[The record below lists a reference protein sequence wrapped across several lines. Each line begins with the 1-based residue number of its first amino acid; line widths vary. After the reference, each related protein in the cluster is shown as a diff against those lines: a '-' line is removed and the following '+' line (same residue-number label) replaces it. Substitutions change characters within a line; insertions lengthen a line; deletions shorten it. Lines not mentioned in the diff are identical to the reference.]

1 MSKKTSKIR
10 IGQRIQKL
18 RKDKKL
24 SQEKL
29 AEKIDKSVETISHI
43 ERSIFLPR
51 LETAQ
56 EIADALGVPLYE
68 LFTYDATET
77 DKIRIKLTNEILKL
91 LKDQPTDLLR
101 TTLEQVRSF
110 VALKNSFSSRLKK

>member
-1 MSKKTSKIR
+1 MKKKTPKIR
-10 IGQRIQKL
+10 IGQRVQKL

-29 AEKIDKSVETISHI
+29 AEKIDKSTETISHI
-43 ERSIFLPR
+43 ERGIFMPR

-56 EIADALGVPLYE
+56 EIADVLDVPLYE
-68 LFTYDATET
+68 LFTYDVAET
-77 DKIRIKLTNEILKL
+77 DKTRIRLTNEILRL

-101 TTLEQVRSF
+101 TTLEQVKSF
-110 VALKNSFSSRLKK
+110 VALKNTFSGRHKK

>member
-10 IGQRIQKL
+10 IGKRIQKL

-29 AEKIDKSVETISHI
+29 AEMINKSTETISHI
-43 ERSIFLPR
+43 ERGKFLPR

-56 EIADALGVPLYE
+56 EIADVLDVPLYE
-68 LFTYDATET
+68 LFTYDIAETEKT
-77 DKIRIKLTNEILKL
+77 RIKLTNEILTL

-101 TTLEQVRSF
+101 TTLEQVNSF
-110 VALKNSFSSRLKK
+110 IALKNSFTNRLKK